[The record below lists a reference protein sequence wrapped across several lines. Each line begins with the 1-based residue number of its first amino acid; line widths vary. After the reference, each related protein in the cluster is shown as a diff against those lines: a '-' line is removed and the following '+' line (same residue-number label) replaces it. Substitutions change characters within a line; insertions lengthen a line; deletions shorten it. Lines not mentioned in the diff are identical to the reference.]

1 MGTKKKKRADGSD
14 KKEALY
20 KDATALLEESKK
32 WARLQEVLTEG
43 PDTLSYMPDMLQRS
57 DLEDII
63 ATSEHLL
70 ADSRVHRLK
79 WEAEYLMRNFMME
92 MGGALDGEYG
102 VTTEKKDVVKALNL
116 LPRVIEAAQKCIVV
130 ASWVCACNHFANR
143 DADGNITSVHAE
155 LAVKGHFETLE
166 RLLTECELLDSAA
179 ANIRSSFWRIPDEY
193 TPGRAAPHTRRLPR
207 VLRPPPSP
215 PSPARVMVCR
225 MLENFT
231 LKIAAE
237 RNVWKAAADK
247 GKAMMLAAEQRRSRA
262 ASSSHENASATAG

>member
-1 MGTKKKKRADGSD
+1 MGNKKKKKRADGSD
-14 KKEALY
+14 KKETRY

-43 PDTLSYMPDMLQRS
+43 SDTLSDMPDMLQRS

-79 WEAEYLMRNFMME
+79 WEAEYLMRNFVRE

-102 VTTEKKDVVKALNL
+102 VTVEKKDVVKALNL

-143 DADGNITSVHAE
+143 DADGNITHVHEE

-166 RLLTECELLDSAA
+166 RLLTECELLESAA

-193 TPGRAAPHTRRLPR
+193 TPGNVYGTAPGRAAPHTRQLPR
-207 VLRPPPSP
+207 VL
-215 PSPARVMVCR
+215 
-225 MLENFT
+225 
-231 LKIAAE
+231 
-237 RNVWKAAADK
+237 
-247 GKAMMLAAEQRRSRA
+247 
-262 ASSSHENASATAG
+262 